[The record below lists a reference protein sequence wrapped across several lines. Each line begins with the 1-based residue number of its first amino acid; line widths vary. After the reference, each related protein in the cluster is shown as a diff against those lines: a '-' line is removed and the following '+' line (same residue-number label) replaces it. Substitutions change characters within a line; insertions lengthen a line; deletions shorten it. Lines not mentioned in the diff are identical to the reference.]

1 VTPDVVVTSRA
12 MHIPPDFHPMR
23 IPEAFASCTRLRLEL
38 GTVRELPTC
47 AFALPAS
54 GLEKL
59 RHFAGVPWRSP

>member
-23 IPEAFASCTRLRLEL
+23 IPEAFTSCTRLRLQPSA
-38 GTVRELPTC
+38 VRELPTC
-47 AFALPAS
+47 ALALPAS

-59 RHFAGVPWRSP
+59 RHFAGVPLRSP